1 MKTKELIVGIKSL
14 EKGLEEFSTTLKALQ
29 RGERV
34 KPKEERLNFVSLEAA
49 RKFLTPKRIELLRAV
64 HRQEPRSIYE
74 LAKSLAR
81 DLRNVKDDVDL
92 LAQVGL
98 IELEHEHDA
107 RERIVPR
114 VAYDNLE
121 VRFQIAV

>member
-14 EKGLEEFSTTLKALQ
+14 EKGLEEFSTTLKALEKGK
-29 RGERV
+29 RL
-34 KPKEERLNFVSLEAA
+34 KPQGERLNFVSLEAA
-49 RKFLTPKRIELLRAV
+49 RQFLTPKRIHLLQIV

-74 LAKSLAR
+74 LAKLADRDVKNVQDDVELLAR
-81 DLRNVKDDVDL
+81 
-92 LAQVGL
+92 VGL
-98 IELEHEHDA
+98 IELARERTA

-114 VAYDNLE
+114 VGYDNLE